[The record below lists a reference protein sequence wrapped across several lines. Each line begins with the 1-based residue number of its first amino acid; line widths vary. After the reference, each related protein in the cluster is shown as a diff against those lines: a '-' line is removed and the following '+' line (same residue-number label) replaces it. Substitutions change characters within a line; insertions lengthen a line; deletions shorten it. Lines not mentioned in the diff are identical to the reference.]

1 MFPFPRPH
9 HVPCPSC
16 GASVAHG
23 EDETHECDR
32 ERLVDYLL
40 LQHRDEVE
48 RFDGELGDWLDSP
61 AGRFAAWLAARSR

>member
-1 MFPFPRPH
+1 MFPFPRPR

-16 GASVAHG
+16 GASVAPG
-23 EDETHECDR
+23 EDEAHECDQ

-48 RFDGELGDWLDSP
+48 RFDCELSDWLDSP
-61 AGRFAAWLAARSR
+61 AGRFAEWLAAQAR